1 MRRLAAL
8 VALVLGSAS
17 LVAAPAVAQTLSV
30 RTDQAVRIALPSP
43 AKDVA
48 IGNPAIADV
57 VVMDERNILVVG
69 KSAGTTT
76 VVVIDR
82 GGRMIIDRTVIVAA
96 SDVGQVSVFKGG
108 AASQYTC
115 SPRCEMTDGEEPR
128 RRP

>member
-8 VALVLGSAS
+8 VLGFS
-17 LVAAPAVAQTLSV
+17 LLAAPAIAQSLSV

-76 VVVIDR
+76 VVVLDR
-82 GGRMIIDRTVIVAA
+82 AGRLMIDRTVVVSANDI
-96 SDVGQVSVFKGG
+96 GQVSVFKGG
-108 AASQYTC
+108 AASQYVC
-115 SPRCEMTDGEEPR
+115 SPRCEMTESAEPTR
-128 RRP
+128 R

>member
-8 VALVLGSAS
+8 VLGLSVL
-17 LVAAPAVAQTLSV
+17 AAPAIAQSLSV

-76 VVVIDR
+76 IVVLDR
-82 GGRMIIDRTVIVAA
+82 AGRLMIDRTVVVSANDI
-96 SDVGQVSVFKGG
+96 GQVSVFKGG
-108 AASQYTC
+108 AASQYVC
-115 SPRCEMTDGEEPR
+115 SPRCEMTEGAEPTR
-128 RRP
+128 R

>member
-1 MRRLAAL
+1 MRRLAVL
-8 VALVLGSAS
+8 VMGLS
-17 LVAAPAVAQTLSV
+17 LFAAPALAQTLSV

-76 VVVIDR
+76 VIVLDR
-82 GGRMIIDRTVIVAA
+82 GGRMIVDRTVIVAGN
-96 SDVGQVSVFKGG
+96 DVGQVSVFKGG

-128 RRP
+128 RR

>member
-8 VALVLGSAS
+8 VLGFS
-17 LVAAPAVAQTLSV
+17 LLAAPAIAQSMSV
-30 RTDQAVRIALPSP
+30 RTDQAVRIALPAP

-76 VVVIDR
+76 VVVLDR
-82 GGRMIIDRTVIVAA
+82 AGRLMIDRTVVVSANDI
-96 SDVGQVSVFKGG
+96 GQVSVFKCG
-108 AASQYTC
+108 AASQYVC

-128 RRP
+128 RR